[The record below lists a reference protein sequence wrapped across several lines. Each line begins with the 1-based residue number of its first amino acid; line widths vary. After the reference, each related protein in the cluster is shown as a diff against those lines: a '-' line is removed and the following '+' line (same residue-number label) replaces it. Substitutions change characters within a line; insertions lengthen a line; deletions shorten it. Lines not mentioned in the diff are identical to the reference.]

1 MLVAPNTPSSIHLL
15 KSDVM
20 GKSTYIIGFSSFGF
34 GPNND
39 YHIWH
44 FSGASYSFSTF
55 TQICKE
61 ATKRSL
67 IHIFIIHC
75 FFFFY
80 VYEPNQHTCGS
91 ILFLMKDPCAP
102 IFVFSRE
109 VFSLFTVLMP
119 GLNKC
124 KIRRSWYLL
133 CNCAP
138 VYKKG
143 IVQNMVVVAQRAHLV
158 TLKRFNTN
166 W

>member
-1 MLVAPNTPSSIHLL
+1 
-15 KSDVM
+15 M
-20 GKSTYIIGFSSFGF
+20 GKSSYIIGFSSFGF

-44 FSGASYSFSTF
+44 FSGASYSFLTF
-55 TQICKE
+55 TQIWKG
-61 ATKRSL
+61 ATKISL
-67 IHIFIIHC
+67 ILTFIIHWTS
-75 FFFFY
+75 FY

-109 VFSLFTVLMP
+109 VFSLFTVLIP

-124 KIRRSWYLL
+124 TIRRSGYLL

-143 IVQNMVVVAQRAHLV
+143 IIQNMVVVAQRAHLV
-158 TLKRFNTN
+158 TLKHFNTI